1 MKSKL
6 LITNN
11 YYSVKK
17 EIEVLEKAL
26 NFKDINIEKIT
37 TKIDINELIS
47 RIEIMPIVDP
57 FRVLI
62 IDINKYSSKELNV
75 ITKAISISRTCIVL
89 SIYYTKDIFDKGDK
103 TIVKIFQDSK
113 IEIKKY
119 LTIVKS
125 EVEKILLYHNLNL
138 NPNIFINSD
147 NMDVVLNDIKKISSL
162 DNNFKN
168 YEEYLSESFNKNTFD
183 LIDAIESKDITKAI
197 ELYKTI
203 SKTSNIIG
211 INLTL
216 LNHFNLMRQ
225 IQNTPKN
232 IRNILYEREKSVK
245 GKANYIHE
253 FRLKILEDKAK
264 RSTLDLEFTVNELLE
279 NDLNKNKIN
288 LEKSIVKIIL
298 RGEKIKCHY

>member
-17 EIEVLEKAL
+17 EIDALEKYL
-26 NFKDINIEKIT
+26 SFKDFNIEKIT
-37 TKIDINELIS
+37 SKIDIKDLIS
-47 RIEIMPIVDP
+47 MTKIVPIMDS

-62 IDINKYSSKELNV
+62 IDIDKYSNKDLKEL
-75 ITKAISISRTCIVL
+75 TKAISISNTCIIL
-89 SIYYTKDIFDKGDK
+89 SIYYTKDIFDKGNK
-103 TIVKIFQDSK
+103 ELIKIFQDSK
-113 IEIKKY
+113 IEVKKY
-119 LTIVKS
+119 LTVDMS
-125 EVEKILLYHNLNL
+125 EVKKLLSYHNLNL
-138 NPNIFINSD
+138 NPNIFGNAD

-162 DNNFKN
+162 DNSFKN
-168 YEEYLSESFNKNTFD
+168 YKEYLSESFNKNTFD
-183 LIDAIESKDITKAI
+183 LIDAIENSNITKAI
-197 ELYKTI
+197 EIYTTI

-225 IQNTPKN
+225 IQNIPEN
-232 IRNILYEREKSVK
+232 VRNILYEREKTVK

-253 FRLKILEDKAK
+253 FRFKILKDKTE
-264 RSTLDLEFTVNELLE
+264 RSNLDLEFTVNELLE
-279 NDLNKNKIN
+279 NDLNKEKIN

-298 RGEKIKCHY
+298 RGKK

>member
-17 EIEVLEKAL
+17 EIDALEKYL
-26 NFKDINIEKIT
+26 SFKDFNIEKIT
-37 TKIDINELIS
+37 SKIDIKDLIS
-47 RIEIMPIVDP
+47 MTKIVPIMDS

-62 IDINKYSSKELNV
+62 IDIDKYSNKDLKEL
-75 ITKAISISRTCIVL
+75 TKAISISNTCTIL
-89 SIYYTKDIFDKGDK
+89 SIYYTKDIFDKGNK
-103 TIVKIFQDSK
+103 EIIKIFQDSK
-113 IEIKKY
+113 IEVKKY
-119 LTIVKS
+119 LTVDMS
-125 EVEKILLYHNLNL
+125 EVKKLLSYHNLNL
-138 NPNIFINSD
+138 NPNIFGNAD

-162 DNNFKN
+162 DNSFKN
-168 YEEYLSESFNKNTFD
+168 YKEYLSESFNKNTFD
-183 LIDAIESKDITKAI
+183 LIDAIENSNITKAI
-197 ELYKTI
+197 EIYTTI

-225 IQNTPKN
+225 IQNIPEN
-232 IRNILYEREKSVK
+232 VRNILYEREKTVK

-253 FRLKILEDKAK
+253 FRFKILKDKTE
-264 RSTLDLEFTVNELLE
+264 RSNLDLEFTVNELLE
-279 NDLNKNKIN
+279 NDLNKEKIN

-298 RGEKIKCHY
+298 RGKK

>member
-17 EIEVLEKAL
+17 EIDALEKYL
-26 NFKDINIEKIT
+26 SFKDFNIEKIT
-37 TKIDINELIS
+37 SKIDIKDLIS
-47 RIEIMPIVDP
+47 MTKIVPIMDS

-62 IDINKYSSKELNV
+62 IDIDKYSNKDLKEL
-75 ITKAISISRTCIVL
+75 TKAISISNTCIIL
-89 SIYYTKDIFDKGDK
+89 SIYYTKDIFDKGNRE
-103 TIVKIFQDSK
+103 IIKIFQDSK
-113 IEIKKY
+113 IEVKKY
-119 LTIVKS
+119 LTVDMS
-125 EVEKILLYHNLNL
+125 EVKKLLSYHNLNL
-138 NPNIFINSD
+138 NPNIFGNAD

-162 DNNFKN
+162 DNSFKN
-168 YEEYLSESFNKNTFD
+168 YKEYLSESFNKNTFD
-183 LIDAIESKDITKAI
+183 LIDAIENSNTTKAI
-197 ELYKTI
+197 EIYTTI

-225 IQNTPKN
+225 IQNIPEN
-232 IRNILYEREKSVK
+232 VRNILYEREKTVK

-253 FRLKILEDKAK
+253 FRFKILQDKTE
-264 RSTLDLEFTVNELLE
+264 RSNLDLEFTVNELLE
-279 NDLNKNKIN
+279 NDLNKEKIN

-298 RGEKIKCHY
+298 RGKK

>member
-17 EIEVLEKAL
+17 EIDALEKYL
-26 NFKDINIEKIT
+26 SFKDFNIEKIT
-37 TKIDINELIS
+37 SKIDIKDLIS
-47 RIEIMPIVDP
+47 MTKIVPIMDS

-62 IDINKYSSKELNV
+62 IDIDKYSNKDLKEL
-75 ITKAISISRTCIVL
+75 TKAISISNTCIIL
-89 SIYYTKDIFDKGDK
+89 SIYYTKDIFDKGNK
-103 TIVKIFQDSK
+103 EIIKIFQDSK
-113 IEIKKY
+113 IEVKKY
-119 LTIVKS
+119 LSVDMS
-125 EVEKILLYHNLNL
+125 EVKKLLSYHNLNL
-138 NPNIFINSD
+138 NPNIFGNAD

-162 DNNFKN
+162 DNSFKN
-168 YEEYLSESFNKNTFD
+168 YKEYLSESFNKNTFD
-183 LIDAIESKDITKAI
+183 LIDAIENSNITKAI
-197 ELYKTI
+197 EIYTTI

-225 IQNTPKN
+225 IQNIPEN
-232 IRNILYEREKSVK
+232 VRNILYEREKTVK

-253 FRLKILEDKAK
+253 FRFKILQDKTE
-264 RSTLDLEFTVNELLE
+264 RSNLDLEFTVNELLE
-279 NDLNKNKIN
+279 NDLNKEKIN

-298 RGEKIKCHY
+298 RGKK

>member
-17 EIEVLEKAL
+17 EIDALEKYL
-26 NFKDINIEKIT
+26 SFKDFNIEKIT
-37 TKIDINELIS
+37 SKIDIKDLIS
-47 RIEIMPIVDP
+47 MTKIVPIMDS

-62 IDINKYSSKELNV
+62 IDIDKYSNKDLKEL
-75 ITKAISISRTCIVL
+75 TKAISISNTCIIL
-89 SIYYTKDIFDKGDK
+89 SIYYTKDIFDKGNK
-103 TIVKIFQDSK
+103 EIIKIFQDSK
-113 IEIKKY
+113 IEVKKY
-119 LTIVKS
+119 LTVDMS
-125 EVEKILLYHNLNL
+125 EVKKLLSYHNLNL
-138 NPNIFINSD
+138 NPNIFGNAD

-162 DNNFKN
+162 DNSFKN
-168 YEEYLSESFNKNTFD
+168 YKEYLSESFNKNTFD
-183 LIDAIESKDITKAI
+183 LIDAIENSNITKAI
-197 ELYKTI
+197 EIYTTI

-225 IQNTPKN
+225 IQNIPEN
-232 IRNILYEREKSVK
+232 VRNILYEREKTVK

-253 FRLKILEDKAK
+253 FRFKILQDKTE
-264 RSTLDLEFTVNELLE
+264 RSNLDLEFTVNELLE
-279 NDLNKNKIN
+279 NDLNKEKIN

-298 RGEKIKCHY
+298 RGKK

>member
-17 EIEVLEKAL
+17 EIDVLEKYL
-26 NFKDINIEKIT
+26 SFKDFNIEKIT
-37 TKIDINELIS
+37 SKIDIKDLIS
-47 RIEIMPIVDP
+47 MTKIVPIMDS

-62 IDINKYSSKELNV
+62 IDIDKYSNKDLKEL
-75 ITKAISISRTCIVL
+75 TKAISISNTCIIL
-89 SIYYTKDIFDKGDK
+89 SIYYTKNIFDKGNK
-103 TIVKIFQDSK
+103 EIIKIFQDSK
-113 IEIKKY
+113 IEVKKY
-119 LTIVKS
+119 LTVDMS
-125 EVEKILLYHNLNL
+125 EVKKLLSYHNLNL
-138 NPNIFINSD
+138 NPNIFGNAD

-162 DNNFKN
+162 DNSFKN
-168 YEEYLSESFNKNTFD
+168 YKEYLSESFNKNTFD
-183 LIDAIESKDITKAI
+183 LIDAIENSNITKAI
-197 ELYKTI
+197 EIYTTI

-225 IQNTPKN
+225 IQNIPEN
-232 IRNILYEREKSVK
+232 VRNILYEREKTVK

-253 FRLKILEDKAK
+253 FRFKILKDKTE
-264 RSTLDLEFTVNELLE
+264 RSNLDLEFTVNELLE
-279 NDLNKNKIN
+279 NDLNKEKIN

-298 RGEKIKCHY
+298 RGKK

>member
-17 EIEVLEKAL
+17 EIDALEKYL
-26 NFKDINIEKIT
+26 SFKDFNIEKIT
-37 TKIDINELIS
+37 SKIDIKDLIS
-47 RIEIMPIVDP
+47 MTKIVPIMDS

-62 IDINKYSSKELNV
+62 IDIDKYSNKDLKEL
-75 ITKAISISRTCIVL
+75 TKAISISNTCIIL
-89 SIYYTKDIFDKGDK
+89 SIYYTKDIFDKGNK
-103 TIVKIFQDSK
+103 EIIKIFQDSK
-113 IEIKKY
+113 IEVKKY
-119 LTIVKS
+119 LSVDMS
-125 EVEKILLYHNLNL
+125 EVKKLLSYHNLNL
-138 NPNIFINSD
+138 NPNIFGNAD

-162 DNNFKN
+162 DNSFKN
-168 YEEYLSESFNKNTFD
+168 YKEYLSESFNKNTFD
-183 LIDAIESKDITKAI
+183 LIDAIENSNTTKAI
-197 ELYKTI
+197 EIYTTI

-225 IQNTPKN
+225 IQNIPEN
-232 IRNILYEREKSVK
+232 VRNILYEREKTVK

-253 FRLKILEDKAK
+253 FRFKILQDKTE
-264 RSTLDLEFTVNELLE
+264 RSNLDLEFTVNELLE
-279 NDLNKNKIN
+279 NDLNKEKIN

-298 RGEKIKCHY
+298 RGKK

>member
-17 EIEVLEKAL
+17 EIDALEKYL
-26 NFKDINIEKIT
+26 SFKDFNIEKIT
-37 TKIDINELIS
+37 SKIDIKDLIS
-47 RIEIMPIVDP
+47 MTKIVPIMDS

-62 IDINKYSSKELNV
+62 IDIDKYSNKDLKEL
-75 ITKAISISRTCIVL
+75 TKAISISNTCIIL
-89 SIYYTKDIFDKGDK
+89 SIYYTKDIFDKGNRE
-103 TIVKIFQDSK
+103 IIKIFQDSK
-113 IEIKKY
+113 IEVKKY
-119 LTIVKS
+119 LTVDMS
-125 EVEKILLYHNLNL
+125 EVKKLLSYHNLNL
-138 NPNIFINSD
+138 NPNIFGNAD

-162 DNNFKN
+162 DNSFKN
-168 YEEYLSESFNKNTFD
+168 YKEYLSESFNKNTFD
-183 LIDAIESKDITKAI
+183 LIDAIENSNITKAI
-197 ELYKTI
+197 EIYTTI

-225 IQNTPKN
+225 IQNIPEN
-232 IRNILYEREKSVK
+232 VRNILYEREKTVK

-253 FRLKILEDKAK
+253 FRFKILQDKTE
-264 RSTLDLEFTVNELLE
+264 RSNLDLEFTVNELLE
-279 NDLNKNKIN
+279 NDLNKEKIN

-298 RGEKIKCHY
+298 RGKK

>member
-17 EIEVLEKAL
+17 EIDALEKYL
-26 NFKDINIEKIT
+26 SFKDFNIEKIT
-37 TKIDINELIS
+37 SKIDIKDLIS
-47 RIEIMPIVDP
+47 MTKIVPIMDS

-62 IDINKYSSKELNV
+62 IDIDKYSNKDLKEL
-75 ITKAISISRTCIVL
+75 TKAISISNTCIIL
-89 SIYYTKDIFDKGDK
+89 SIYYTKDIFDKGNRE
-103 TIVKIFQDSK
+103 IIKIFQDSK
-113 IEIKKY
+113 IEVKKY
-119 LTIVKS
+119 LTVDMS
-125 EVEKILLYHNLNL
+125 EVKKLLSYHNLNL
-138 NPNIFINSD
+138 NPNIFGNAD

-162 DNNFKN
+162 DNSFKN
-168 YEEYLSESFNKNTFD
+168 YKEYLSESFNKNTFD
-183 LIDAIESKDITKAI
+183 LIDAIENSNITKAI
-197 ELYKTI
+197 EIYTTI

-225 IQNTPKN
+225 IQNIPEN
-232 IRNILYEREKSVK
+232 VRNILYEREKTVK

-253 FRLKILEDKAK
+253 FRFKILQDKTE
-264 RSTLDLEFTVNELLE
+264 RSNLDLEFTVNELLE
-279 NDLNKNKIN
+279 NDLNKGKIN

-298 RGEKIKCHY
+298 RGKK

>member
-17 EIEVLEKAL
+17 EIDALEKYL
-26 NFKDINIEKIT
+26 SFKDFNIEKIT
-37 TKIDINELIS
+37 SKIDIKDLIS
-47 RIEIMPIVDP
+47 MTKIVPIMDS

-62 IDINKYSSKELNV
+62 IDIDKYSNKDLKEL
-75 ITKAISISRTCIVL
+75 TKAISISNTCIIL
-89 SIYYTKDIFDKGDK
+89 SIYYTKDIFDKGNK
-103 TIVKIFQDSK
+103 ELIKIFQDSK
-113 IEIKKY
+113 IEVKKY
-119 LTIVKS
+119 LTVDMS
-125 EVEKILLYHNLNL
+125 EVKKLLSYHNLNL
-138 NPNIFINSD
+138 NPNIFGNAD

-162 DNNFKN
+162 DNSFKN
-168 YEEYLSESFNKNTFD
+168 YKEYLSESFNKNTFD
-183 LIDAIESKDITKAI
+183 LIDAIENSNITKAI
-197 ELYKTI
+197 EIYTTI

-225 IQNTPKN
+225 IQNIPEN
-232 IRNILYEREKSVK
+232 VRNRLYEREKTVK

-253 FRLKILEDKAK
+253 FRFKILKDKTE
-264 RSTLDLEFTVNELLE
+264 RSNLDLEFTVNELLE
-279 NDLNKNKIN
+279 NDLNKEKIN

-298 RGEKIKCHY
+298 RGKK

>member
-17 EIEVLEKAL
+17 EIDALEKYL
-26 NFKDINIEKIT
+26 SFKDFNIEKIT
-37 TKIDINELIS
+37 SKIDIKDLIS
-47 RIEIMPIVDP
+47 MTKIVPIMDS

-62 IDINKYSSKELNV
+62 IDIDKYSNKDLKEL
-75 ITKAISISRTCIVL
+75 TKAISISNTCIIL
-89 SIYYTKDIFDKGDK
+89 SIYYTKDIFDKGNK
-103 TIVKIFQDSK
+103 EIIKIFQDSK
-113 IEIKKY
+113 IEVKKY
-119 LTIVKS
+119 LTVDMS
-125 EVEKILLYHNLNL
+125 EVKKLLSYHNLNL
-138 NPNIFINSD
+138 NPNIFGNAD

-162 DNNFKN
+162 DNSFKN
-168 YEEYLSESFNKNTFD
+168 YKEYLSESFNKNTFD
-183 LIDAIESKDITKAI
+183 LIDAIENSNITKAI
-197 ELYKTI
+197 EIYTTI

-225 IQNTPKN
+225 IQNIPEN
-232 IRNILYEREKSVK
+232 VRNILYEREKTVK

-253 FRLKILEDKAK
+253 FRFKILKDKTE
-264 RSTLDLEFTVNELLE
+264 RSNLDLEFTVNELLE
-279 NDLNKNKIN
+279 NDLNKEKIN

-298 RGEKIKCHY
+298 RGKK